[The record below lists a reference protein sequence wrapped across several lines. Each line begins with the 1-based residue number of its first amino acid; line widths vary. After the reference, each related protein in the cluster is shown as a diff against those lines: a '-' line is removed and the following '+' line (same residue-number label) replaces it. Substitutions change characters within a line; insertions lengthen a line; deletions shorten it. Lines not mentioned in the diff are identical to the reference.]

1 MAKKTLFSNPD
12 GTEREYTRTLLAY
25 SKQLAANTNRLL
37 IPRLGEI
44 VNAYKV
50 ETRADSWTDTLDS
63 IMGDLNAKAAEGSLV
78 ATAKLPGLFTATST
92 FNEAQFKM
100 VVKANTGFDL
110 PPVMQ
115 GAPRATELGVS
126 VFRSEPFLKPL
137 ADGWVSENTAL
148 IKSIPTKLNPEI
160 EGIVRRGVT
169 SGASVTDIAKQIKD
183 RYGVTDNRARLIAQ
197 DQTLKLNADLTRY
210 RLQSVG
216 VERYVWR
223 TVNDN
228 RVRHNHVERDG
239 KTFAWD
245 APPSGGSHPGIE
257 VRCRCRSEAVWDD
270 EAEVVPSPPPKPA
283 ANEVDF
289 SGTAFKGITAQEVS
303 RKFSTIPA
311 DQLAMVRKLGKPS
324 SITSKANSGV
334 FTRNTQ
340 AIVADTDAENGLVL
354 FHEYGH
360 HVDFQLGENKQ
371 AWSFTD
377 DGFIKAW
384 SADKKL
390 LGLSGNKRIE
400 KLTALKAELYNDVIK
415 TRTLKTGSTFTY
427 AAIELKNPA
436 LSGVS
441 DTIDA
446 LSGGAFQSMFGAFG
460 HGKAYFKRIEAKYL
474 EAFANLFQLRANREH
489 WEYAKLKF
497 PNMTKRIDEVIRDSV
512 K

>member
-1 MAKKTLFSNPD
+1 
-12 GTEREYTRTLLAY
+12 
-25 SKQLAANTNRLL
+25 
-37 IPRLGEI
+37 
-44 VNAYKV
+44 
-50 ETRADSWTDTLDS
+50 
-63 IMGDLNAKAAEGSLV
+63 
-78 ATAKLPGLFTATST
+78 
-92 FNEAQFKM
+92 M
-100 VVKANTGFDL
+100 VVKANTGYDL

-137 ADGWVSENTAL
+137 ADGWVSENTSL

-197 DQTLKLNADLTRY
+197 DQTLKLNADLTRH

-228 RVRHNHVERDG
+228 RVRHNHVERNG

-245 APPSGGSHPGIE
+245 TPPSGGSHPGIE
-257 VRCRCRSEAVWDD
+257 VRCRCRSEAIWDD
-270 EAEVVPSPPPKPA
+270 EAEVAPSPPPKPL

-289 SGTAFKGITAQEVS
+289 SSTAFSGITAQEVS
-303 RKFSTIPA
+303 RKFATLPA
-311 DQLAMVRKLGKPS
+311 DQLALVQKLGKPR
-324 SITSKANSGV
+324 SIQSKVNSGV
-334 FTRNTQ
+334 FTRNAQ
-340 AIVADTDAENGLVL
+340 SIVADTDAENGLVL

-360 HVDFQLGENKQ
+360 HVDFQLGENRQ

-377 DGFIKAW
+377 EGFQQAYA
-384 SADKKL
+384 ADRKL
-390 LGLSGNKRIE
+390 LGLAGNKRAE
-400 KLTALKAELYNDVIK
+400 KLKGLKEELYDDVIK
-415 TRTLKTGSTFTY
+415 TRTLRGNTLIY
-427 AAIELKNPA
+427 AAIQLKIPA

-441 DTIDA
+441 DTVDA
-446 LSGGAFQSMFGAFG
+446 LSSGAFQNAHGAFG
-460 HGKAYFKRIEAKYL
+460 HGKSYFKRVEARYL

-489 WEYAKLKF
+489 WEYAKTKF
-497 PNMTKRIDEVIRDSV
+497 PNMTKRLEEVIRDNL